1 MLSIPCGLTG
11 LEVRGEVEQAV
22 EEVGGEGD
30 TGEEEEEDEEWP
42 SIPLF
47 MSVREWRAAS
57 GPELPPVIGNNNNW
71 PIYKIFGYNF
81 RIKQVRKQRS
91 C

>member
-1 MLSIPCGLTG
+1 MPCGLTG

-30 TGEEEEEDEEWP
+30 TGEEEEEEEWP
-42 SIPLF
+42 SMALF

-57 GPELPPVIGNNNNW
+57 GPELPPA
-71 PIYKIFGYNF
+71 KC
-81 RIKQVRKQRS
+81 QSQSLEVRNRS
-91 C
+91 TALI